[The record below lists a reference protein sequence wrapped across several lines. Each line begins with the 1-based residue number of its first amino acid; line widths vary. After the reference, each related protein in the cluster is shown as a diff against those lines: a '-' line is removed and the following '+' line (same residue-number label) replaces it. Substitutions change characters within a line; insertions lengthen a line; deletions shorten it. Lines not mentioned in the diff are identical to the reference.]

1 MTTQQ
6 RNKLGL
12 LVIAML
18 IGIKFIIVPWV
29 NWIDEKSQ
37 RVQQLSKNVS
47 RFERVESRKAE
58 LADKEQKIKDSYKQ
72 LDNMWETTT
81 STQASVAI
89 RRYLEA
95 TAKKWDVD
103 LKNSNT
109 SKVNT
114 AETSTMSVS
123 LYLSAAPEAVLAFM
137 AALEK
142 GKPAMVISRANI
154 HKPNMNSV
162 KITASLDVLVLM
174 KYQEPTDEAN

>member
-12 LVIAML
+12 LVIAL
-18 IGIKFIIVPWV
+18 LVGIKLIIVPWV
-29 NWIDEKSQ
+29 NWIDDKAL

-47 RFERVESRKAE
+47 RFERVEFRKTE
-58 LADKEQKIKDSYKQ
+58 LADKEQKIKESYEQ
-72 LDNMWETTT
+72 LNNMWETAT

-95 TAKKWDVD
+95 TAKEWDVN
-103 LKNSNT
+103 LKNTNT
-109 SKVNT
+109 SKINM

-142 GKPAMVISRANI
+142 GKPAMLIARANVQ
-154 HKPNMNSV
+154 KPNMNSV
-162 KITASLDVLVLM
+162 EITATLDILVLM